1 MSLQDRGDFVR
12 FSVRVVSREI
22 TLWVG
27 YASPQRP
34 RTDGALFGYGSE
46 IKSLGSVESG
56 ARGLLAR
63 TDLLFKLPDWRC
75 TGSHSYRK
83 IGRDTPMTSVRMD
96 KWLWAARFFKTR
108 SLAARACEL
117 GRIQSNRQL
126 AKAAREVRI
135 GDMLGVTN
143 EGGDF
148 EIEVLLL
155 SDVRGPA
162 SVAQTLYRETDASR
176 ELRQKVAAERK
187 AMRQFEEL
195 PAARP
200 SKRDRRRIIQF
211 RGRS

>member
-1 MSLQDRGDFVR
+1 
-12 FSVRVVSREI
+12 
-22 TLWVG
+22 
-27 YASPQRP
+27 
-34 RTDGALFGYGSE
+34 
-46 IKSLGSVESG
+46 
-56 ARGLLAR
+56 
-63 TDLLFKLPDWRC
+63 
-75 TGSHSYRK
+75 
-83 IGRDTPMTSVRMD
+83 MTSVRMD

-117 GRIQSNRQL
+117 GRIESNRQT

-135 GDMLGVTN
+135 GDMLRVTN
-143 EGGDF
+143 NGGDF

-155 SDVRGPA
+155 SDIRGPA

-176 ELRQKVAAERK
+176 DLRQKVAAERK

-195 PAARP
+195 PASRP

>member
-1 MSLQDRGDFVR
+1 
-12 FSVRVVSREI
+12 
-22 TLWVG
+22 
-27 YASPQRP
+27 
-34 RTDGALFGYGSE
+34 
-46 IKSLGSVESG
+46 
-56 ARGLLAR
+56 
-63 TDLLFKLPDWRC
+63 
-75 TGSHSYRK
+75 
-83 IGRDTPMTSVRMD
+83 MTSVRMD

-108 SLAARACEL
+108 SQAARACEL
-117 GRIQSNRQL
+117 GRIQSNGQP

-135 GDMLGVTN
+135 GDMLRVTN

-176 ELRQKVAAERK
+176 ERRQKVAAERK

-211 RGRS
+211 RGRG